1 MRNRLVLILI
11 FIVST
16 QYADAK
22 AHLVTFGAW
31 MQVQLFVGPDADRVK
46 DMRVRALLVDGHTR
60 EYLVG
65 EAHDVTDRTFVVRR
79 VFRMND
85 SLTSGRPQWKWQR
98 GGWIMVDRTSGRISK
113 INLTDF
119 DPFYSVVSWFRDYA
133 AYCGVNDGQKL
144 YAIVSQIG
152 ERRPVL
158 RSYIGPALDK
168 DEPDSQCDAPIWQKQ
183 PLRVSFAPKQGQK
196 LSFSIHGRSGEAE
209 PSEEA
214 EQKESSKR

>member
-1 MRNRLVLILI
+1 MRTRLLLTLVLLLPAQNLAAR
-11 FIVST
+11 S
-16 QYADAK
+16 
-22 AHLVTFGAW
+22 HLVTFGAW
-31 MQVQLFVGPDADRVK
+31 MQVQLFIGPDADRVK
-46 DMRVRALLVDGHTR
+46 DMKVRALLVDGHTR
-60 EYLVG
+60 EYSVG

-133 AYCGVNDGQKL
+133 AYCGVTDGQKL
-144 YAIVSQIG
+144 YAIVSQVG

-168 DEPDSQCDAPIWQKQ
+168 DEPDSQCDAPVWQKQ
-183 PLRVSFAPKQGQK
+183 PMRVSFAPKQGQK
-196 LSFSIHGRSGEAE
+196 VSFSIHGRSSEAE
-209 PSEEA
+209 PNEEP
-214 EQKESSKR
+214 EQKETSKQ